1 MNSDHNDLEKIEDG
15 LSNKLIYRITE
26 KENTKIIIDFSRDK
40 QEFKN
45 FLTVYEILQK
55 INISIPKIYEV
66 NQKQY
71 KIYMQDFGKNRFNK
85 IYNKDNLYKLLKLA
99 VENIIVI
106 QNESNLNNLKNL
118 KEYTF
123 EDLKIELKE
132 FVTYYIPN
140 NKNSNFPTSKFYE
153 SWKSIFYSQNYNMKN
168 FVHKDFEFV
177 NLFFLEN
184 CESHLQCGII
194 DFQSAFKGF
203 IGWDLISLLE
213 NPRINFTRDYND
225 KLIEYF
231 YDNTS
236 IIENFNT
243 FLEQY
248 YVLSLARQTRL
259 LGRWRKLLSTNNDNK
274 YLNYLKITKSRTIA
288 TLNNIKNYEL
298 RSMYEKYLK
307 YKNKVLLKN
316 TIDFFTNI
324 GCDEIL
330 INTHYLHNKIK
341 KYLDKNFKKYPIQ
354 IIYEKKILGTGGG
367 VKNIFNYTNRKKI
380 CVVNSDIFWNN
391 KNKSHIKY
399 FLSNYQDVSHCKML
413 LSKDI
418 NFLGLKK
425 ENGDFN
431 LKRNI
436 VINSK
441 NKNLYFL
448 FLNLKN

>member
-123 EDLKIELKE
+123 EDLKIELEE

-168 FVHKDFEFV
+168 FAHKDFEFV

-194 DFQSAFKGF
+194 DFQSAFRGF

-298 RSMYEKYLK
+298 RSIYEKY
-307 YKNKVLLKN
+307 
-316 TIDFFTNI
+316 F
-324 GCDEIL
+324 
-330 INTHYLHNKIK
+330 
-341 KYLDKNFKKYPIQ
+341 
-354 IIYEKKILGTGGG
+354 
-367 VKNIFNYTNRKKI
+367 
-380 CVVNSDIFWNN
+380 
-391 KNKSHIKY
+391 
-399 FLSNYQDVSHCKML
+399 
-413 LSKDI
+413 
-418 NFLGLKK
+418 
-425 ENGDFN
+425 
-431 LKRNI
+431 
-436 VINSK
+436 
-441 NKNLYFL
+441 
-448 FLNLKN
+448 

>member
-153 SWKSIFYSQNYNMKN
+153 LWESIFYSQNYNMKN

-236 IIENFNT
+236 IIENFNI

-259 LGRWRKLLSTNNDNK
+259 LGRWRKLLSTNNDNQ
-274 YLNYLKITKSRTIA
+274 YLDYLKITKSRTIA

-298 RSMYEKYLK
+298 RSMYEKYL
-307 YKNKVLLKN
+307 
-316 TIDFFTNI
+316 
-324 GCDEIL
+324 
-330 INTHYLHNKIK
+330 
-341 KYLDKNFKKYPIQ
+341 
-354 IIYEKKILGTGGG
+354 
-367 VKNIFNYTNRKKI
+367 
-380 CVVNSDIFWNN
+380 
-391 KNKSHIKY
+391 
-399 FLSNYQDVSHCKML
+399 
-413 LSKDI
+413 
-418 NFLGLKK
+418 
-425 ENGDFN
+425 
-431 LKRNI
+431 
-436 VINSK
+436 
-441 NKNLYFL
+441 
-448 FLNLKN
+448 

>member
-1 MNSDHNDLEKIEDG
+1 MNFDHNDLEKIEDG

-26 KENTKIIIDFSRDK
+26 KENAKIIIDFSRDK

-45 FLTVYEILQK
+45 FLTVYEILQR

-71 KIYMQDFGKNRFNK
+71 KIYMQDFGKNRFNE

-99 VENIIVI
+99 IENIIVI

-118 KEYTF
+118 KEYNF

-132 FVTYYIPN
+132 FVTYYIPD

-231 YDNTS
+231 YDNIS

-259 LGRWRKLLSTNNDNK
+259 LGRWKKLLSTNNDNK

-298 RSMYEKYLK
+298 RSMYEKYL
-307 YKNKVLLKN
+307 
-316 TIDFFTNI
+316 
-324 GCDEIL
+324 
-330 INTHYLHNKIK
+330 
-341 KYLDKNFKKYPIQ
+341 
-354 IIYEKKILGTGGG
+354 
-367 VKNIFNYTNRKKI
+367 
-380 CVVNSDIFWNN
+380 
-391 KNKSHIKY
+391 
-399 FLSNYQDVSHCKML
+399 
-413 LSKDI
+413 
-418 NFLGLKK
+418 
-425 ENGDFN
+425 
-431 LKRNI
+431 
-436 VINSK
+436 
-441 NKNLYFL
+441 
-448 FLNLKN
+448 

>member
-1 MNSDHNDLEKIEDG
+1 MNSYHNDLEKIEDG
-15 LSNKLIYRITE
+15 LSNKLIYRIIK

-45 FLTVYEILQK
+45 FLTVYEILQQ

-66 NQKQY
+66 NLKQY

-132 FVTYYIPN
+132 FVIYYIPT

-153 SWKSIFYSQNYNMKN
+153 LWKRTFYSQNYNMNN

-184 CESHLQCGII
+184 YESHLQCGII
-194 DFQSAFKGF
+194 DFQSAFMGF

-231 YDNTS
+231 YDNTP
-236 IIENFNT
+236 IIENLNT
-243 FLEQY
+243 FREQY

-259 LGRWRKLLSTNNDNK
+259 LGRWKKLLGTNNDNQ
-274 YLNYLKITKSRTIA
+274 YLDYLKITKSRTIA
-288 TLNNIKNYEL
+288 TLNNIKNFEL
-298 RSMYEKYLK
+298 RSMYEKYL
-307 YKNKVLLKN
+307 
-316 TIDFFTNI
+316 
-324 GCDEIL
+324 
-330 INTHYLHNKIK
+330 
-341 KYLDKNFKKYPIQ
+341 
-354 IIYEKKILGTGGG
+354 
-367 VKNIFNYTNRKKI
+367 
-380 CVVNSDIFWNN
+380 
-391 KNKSHIKY
+391 
-399 FLSNYQDVSHCKML
+399 
-413 LSKDI
+413 
-418 NFLGLKK
+418 
-425 ENGDFN
+425 
-431 LKRNI
+431 
-436 VINSK
+436 
-441 NKNLYFL
+441 
-448 FLNLKN
+448 

>member
-153 SWKSIFYSQNYNMKN
+153 LWKSIFYSQNYNMKN

-213 NPRINFTRDYND
+213 NPRINFTRDYNG

-231 YDNTS
+231 YNNTS

-298 RSMYEKYLK
+298 RSMYEKYL
-307 YKNKVLLKN
+307 
-316 TIDFFTNI
+316 
-324 GCDEIL
+324 
-330 INTHYLHNKIK
+330 
-341 KYLDKNFKKYPIQ
+341 
-354 IIYEKKILGTGGG
+354 
-367 VKNIFNYTNRKKI
+367 
-380 CVVNSDIFWNN
+380 
-391 KNKSHIKY
+391 
-399 FLSNYQDVSHCKML
+399 
-413 LSKDI
+413 
-418 NFLGLKK
+418 
-425 ENGDFN
+425 
-431 LKRNI
+431 
-436 VINSK
+436 
-441 NKNLYFL
+441 
-448 FLNLKN
+448 

>member
-1 MNSDHNDLEKIEDG
+1 MNSDHNDLEKIESG
-15 LSNKLIYRITE
+15 LSKKLIYRKIE
-26 KENTKIIIDFSRDK
+26 KNNTKIIIDFSRDK

-153 SWKSIFYSQNYNMKN
+153 LWESIFYSQNYNMKN
-168 FVHKDFEFV
+168 FAHKDFEFV

-184 CESHLQCGII
+184 YESHLQCGII
-194 DFQSAFKGF
+194 DFQSAFIGF
-203 IGWDLISLLE
+203 TGWDLLSLLE
-213 NPRINFTRDYND
+213 NPRIDFTRDYND

-236 IIENFNT
+236 IIENLKT
-243 FLEQY
+243 FREQY

-259 LGRWRKLLSTNNDNK
+259 LGRWRKLLSINNDNQ
-274 YLNYLKITKSRTIA
+274 YLDYLKITKSRTIA

-298 RSMYEKYLK
+298 RSMYEKYL
-307 YKNKVLLKN
+307 
-316 TIDFFTNI
+316 
-324 GCDEIL
+324 
-330 INTHYLHNKIK
+330 
-341 KYLDKNFKKYPIQ
+341 
-354 IIYEKKILGTGGG
+354 
-367 VKNIFNYTNRKKI
+367 
-380 CVVNSDIFWNN
+380 
-391 KNKSHIKY
+391 
-399 FLSNYQDVSHCKML
+399 
-413 LSKDI
+413 
-418 NFLGLKK
+418 
-425 ENGDFN
+425 
-431 LKRNI
+431 
-436 VINSK
+436 
-441 NKNLYFL
+441 
-448 FLNLKN
+448 

>member
-71 KIYMQDFGKNRFNK
+71 KIYMQDFEKNRFNK

-106 QNESNLNNLKNL
+106 QNESHLKNLKNL

-123 EDLKIELKE
+123 EDLKIELQE

-184 CESHLQCGII
+184 CESHLKCGII

-225 KLIEYF
+225 KLIKYF

-288 TLNNIKNYEL
+288 TLNNIKNYQL
-298 RSMYEKYLK
+298 RSMYEKYL
-307 YKNKVLLKN
+307 
-316 TIDFFTNI
+316 
-324 GCDEIL
+324 
-330 INTHYLHNKIK
+330 
-341 KYLDKNFKKYPIQ
+341 
-354 IIYEKKILGTGGG
+354 
-367 VKNIFNYTNRKKI
+367 
-380 CVVNSDIFWNN
+380 
-391 KNKSHIKY
+391 
-399 FLSNYQDVSHCKML
+399 
-413 LSKDI
+413 
-418 NFLGLKK
+418 
-425 ENGDFN
+425 
-431 LKRNI
+431 
-436 VINSK
+436 
-441 NKNLYFL
+441 
-448 FLNLKN
+448 

>member
-85 IYNKDNLYKLLKLA
+85 IYNKGNLYKLLKLA

-132 FVTYYIPN
+132 FVTHYIPN

-153 SWKSIFYSQNYNMKN
+153 LWKSIFYSQNYNMKN

-184 CESHLQCGII
+184 YESNLQCGII
-194 DFQSAFKGF
+194 DFQSAFMGF

-231 YDNTS
+231 YDNTP
-236 IIENFNT
+236 IIENLNT
-243 FLEQY
+243 FREQY
-248 YVLSLARQTRL
+248 YVLSLARLTRL
-259 LGRWRKLLSTNNDNK
+259 LGRWRKLLSINNDNQ
-274 YLNYLKITKSRTIA
+274 YLDYLKITKSRTIA

-298 RSMYEKYLK
+298 RLIYEKYL
-307 YKNKVLLKN
+307 
-316 TIDFFTNI
+316 
-324 GCDEIL
+324 
-330 INTHYLHNKIK
+330 
-341 KYLDKNFKKYPIQ
+341 
-354 IIYEKKILGTGGG
+354 
-367 VKNIFNYTNRKKI
+367 
-380 CVVNSDIFWNN
+380 
-391 KNKSHIKY
+391 
-399 FLSNYQDVSHCKML
+399 
-413 LSKDI
+413 
-418 NFLGLKK
+418 
-425 ENGDFN
+425 
-431 LKRNI
+431 
-436 VINSK
+436 
-441 NKNLYFL
+441 
-448 FLNLKN
+448 

>member
-1 MNSDHNDLEKIEDG
+1 MNFDHNDLEKIEDG

-71 KIYMQDFGKNRFNK
+71 KIHMQDFGKNRFNQ

-118 KEYTF
+118 QEYTF

-153 SWKSIFYSQNYNMKN
+153 TWKSIFYSQNYNMKN

-225 KLIEYF
+225 RLIEYF
-231 YDNTS
+231 YDSTS

-243 FLEQY
+243 FLEKY

-259 LGRWRKLLSTNNDNK
+259 LGRWRKLLSTNNDKK
-274 YLNYLKITKSRTIA
+274 YLNYLEITKSRTIA

-298 RSMYEKYLK
+298 RSIY
-307 YKNKVLLKN
+307 
-316 TIDFFTNI
+316 
-324 GCDEIL
+324 
-330 INTHYLHNKIK
+330 K
-341 KYLDKNFKKYPIQ
+341 KYL
-354 IIYEKKILGTGGG
+354 
-367 VKNIFNYTNRKKI
+367 
-380 CVVNSDIFWNN
+380 
-391 KNKSHIKY
+391 
-399 FLSNYQDVSHCKML
+399 
-413 LSKDI
+413 
-418 NFLGLKK
+418 
-425 ENGDFN
+425 
-431 LKRNI
+431 
-436 VINSK
+436 
-441 NKNLYFL
+441 
-448 FLNLKN
+448 

>member
-1 MNSDHNDLEKIEDG
+1 MNSNHNDLEKIEDG

-132 FVTYYIPN
+132 FVTYYIPTS
-140 NKNSNFPTSKFYE
+140 KNSNFPTLKFYE
-153 SWKSIFYSQNYNMKN
+153 LWKSIFYSQNYNMKN

-184 CESHLQCGII
+184 YESHLQCGII
-194 DFQSAFKGF
+194 DFQSAFMGF

-213 NPRINFTRDYND
+213 NPRINFTSDYND

-231 YDNTS
+231 YDNTP
-236 IIENFNT
+236 IIENLNT
-243 FLEQY
+243 FREQY

-259 LGRWRKLLSTNNDNK
+259 LGRWKKLFIINNDNQ
-274 YLNYLKITKSRTIA
+274 YLDYLKITKSRTIA

-298 RSMYEKYLK
+298 RSIYEKYL
-307 YKNKVLLKN
+307 
-316 TIDFFTNI
+316 
-324 GCDEIL
+324 
-330 INTHYLHNKIK
+330 
-341 KYLDKNFKKYPIQ
+341 
-354 IIYEKKILGTGGG
+354 
-367 VKNIFNYTNRKKI
+367 
-380 CVVNSDIFWNN
+380 
-391 KNKSHIKY
+391 
-399 FLSNYQDVSHCKML
+399 
-413 LSKDI
+413 
-418 NFLGLKK
+418 
-425 ENGDFN
+425 
-431 LKRNI
+431 
-436 VINSK
+436 
-441 NKNLYFL
+441 
-448 FLNLKN
+448 

>member
-236 IIENFNT
+236 IIANYNT

-288 TLNNIKNYEL
+288 ILNNIKNYEL
-298 RSMYEKYLK
+298 RSMYEKYL
-307 YKNKVLLKN
+307 
-316 TIDFFTNI
+316 
-324 GCDEIL
+324 
-330 INTHYLHNKIK
+330 
-341 KYLDKNFKKYPIQ
+341 
-354 IIYEKKILGTGGG
+354 
-367 VKNIFNYTNRKKI
+367 
-380 CVVNSDIFWNN
+380 
-391 KNKSHIKY
+391 
-399 FLSNYQDVSHCKML
+399 
-413 LSKDI
+413 
-418 NFLGLKK
+418 
-425 ENGDFN
+425 
-431 LKRNI
+431 
-436 VINSK
+436 
-441 NKNLYFL
+441 
-448 FLNLKN
+448 

>member
-1 MNSDHNDLEKIEDG
+1 MNSDHNDLEKIEEG

-40 QEFKN
+40 QDFKN

-153 SWKSIFYSQNYNMKN
+153 LWKSIFYSQNYNMKN

-184 CESHLQCGII
+184 YESHLQCGII
-194 DFQSAFKGF
+194 DFQSAFMGF

-231 YDNTS
+231 YNNMP
-236 IIENFNT
+236 IIKNLNT
-243 FLEQY
+243 FREQY

-259 LGRWRKLLSTNNDNK
+259 LGRWKKLISINNDNH
-274 YLNYLKITKSRTIA
+274 YLDYLKITKSRTIE
-288 TLNNIKNYEL
+288 TLNNIKNDEL
-298 RSMYEKYLK
+298 KLIYEKYL
-307 YKNKVLLKN
+307 
-316 TIDFFTNI
+316 
-324 GCDEIL
+324 
-330 INTHYLHNKIK
+330 
-341 KYLDKNFKKYPIQ
+341 
-354 IIYEKKILGTGGG
+354 
-367 VKNIFNYTNRKKI
+367 
-380 CVVNSDIFWNN
+380 
-391 KNKSHIKY
+391 
-399 FLSNYQDVSHCKML
+399 
-413 LSKDI
+413 
-418 NFLGLKK
+418 
-425 ENGDFN
+425 
-431 LKRNI
+431 
-436 VINSK
+436 
-441 NKNLYFL
+441 
-448 FLNLKN
+448 

>member
-153 SWKSIFYSQNYNMKN
+153 LWKSIFYSQNYNMKN

-298 RSMYEKYLK
+298 RSIYEKYL
-307 YKNKVLLKN
+307 
-316 TIDFFTNI
+316 
-324 GCDEIL
+324 
-330 INTHYLHNKIK
+330 
-341 KYLDKNFKKYPIQ
+341 
-354 IIYEKKILGTGGG
+354 
-367 VKNIFNYTNRKKI
+367 
-380 CVVNSDIFWNN
+380 
-391 KNKSHIKY
+391 
-399 FLSNYQDVSHCKML
+399 
-413 LSKDI
+413 
-418 NFLGLKK
+418 
-425 ENGDFN
+425 
-431 LKRNI
+431 
-436 VINSK
+436 
-441 NKNLYFL
+441 
-448 FLNLKN
+448 

>member
-153 SWKSIFYSQNYNMKN
+153 LWKSIFYSQNYNMKN

-184 CESHLQCGII
+184 YDSHLQCGII
-194 DFQSAFKGF
+194 DFQSAFMGF

-225 KLIEYF
+225 KLIKYF
-231 YDNTS
+231 YDNTP
-236 IIENFNT
+236 IIENLNT
-243 FLEQY
+243 FREQY

-259 LGRWRKLLSTNNDNK
+259 LGRWRKLLSINNDNQ
-274 YLNYLKITKSRTIA
+274 YLDYLKITKSRTIA

-298 RSMYEKYLK
+298 RSMYEKYL
-307 YKNKVLLKN
+307 
-316 TIDFFTNI
+316 
-324 GCDEIL
+324 
-330 INTHYLHNKIK
+330 
-341 KYLDKNFKKYPIQ
+341 
-354 IIYEKKILGTGGG
+354 
-367 VKNIFNYTNRKKI
+367 
-380 CVVNSDIFWNN
+380 
-391 KNKSHIKY
+391 
-399 FLSNYQDVSHCKML
+399 
-413 LSKDI
+413 
-418 NFLGLKK
+418 
-425 ENGDFN
+425 
-431 LKRNI
+431 
-436 VINSK
+436 
-441 NKNLYFL
+441 
-448 FLNLKN
+448 

>member
-1 MNSDHNDLEKIEDG
+1 MQKLSNQILDLSELEKLSTNLCEHISVGDIYLFQGELGAGKTTFIRLLINNLFVLNNLPKPSSITSPTFPILITYELNSSQIYHYDLYRVKSLKELEELDFFENLKNNITFIEWPEM
-15 LSNKLIYRITE
+15 LISLPLNKNHYLINLDMISETKRKINIW
-26 KENTKIIIDFSRDK
+26 NTKIIIDFSRDK

-132 FVTYYIPN
+132 FVTYYTST
-140 NKNSNFPTSKFYE
+140 NKKSNFPTSKFYE
-153 SWKSIFYSQNYNMKN
+153 TWKSIFYSQNYNMKN

-231 YDNTS
+231 YDKTS

-259 LGRWRKLLSTNNDNK
+259 LGRWSKLLCTNNDNK

-298 RSMYEKYLK
+298 RSMYEKYL
-307 YKNKVLLKN
+307 
-316 TIDFFTNI
+316 
-324 GCDEIL
+324 
-330 INTHYLHNKIK
+330 
-341 KYLDKNFKKYPIQ
+341 
-354 IIYEKKILGTGGG
+354 
-367 VKNIFNYTNRKKI
+367 
-380 CVVNSDIFWNN
+380 
-391 KNKSHIKY
+391 
-399 FLSNYQDVSHCKML
+399 
-413 LSKDI
+413 
-418 NFLGLKK
+418 
-425 ENGDFN
+425 
-431 LKRNI
+431 
-436 VINSK
+436 
-441 NKNLYFL
+441 
-448 FLNLKN
+448 

>member
-1 MNSDHNDLEKIEDG
+1 MVREVREFFDGPIALSGSISEGSSVLSAQALGADYAYIGTRFIATKEANASPGYKQMIVDSAANDIMYSPTFTGVHGNYLKPSVVNAGLDPDNLPHADKNDMNFGSSG
-15 LSNKLIYRITE
+15 LSGDNSKKAWKDIWGCGQGIGAIKNVLTCNNLVDKLKSEYIE
-26 KENTKIIIDFSRDK
+26 A
-40 QEFKN
+40 
-45 FLTVYEILQK
+45 
-55 INISIPKIYEV
+55 
-66 NQKQY
+66 
-71 KIYMQDFGKNRFNK
+71 KNRLNK

-132 FVTYYIPN
+132 FVTYYIPK

-153 SWKSIFYSQNYNMKN
+153 TWKSIFYSQNYNMKN

-194 DFQSAFKGF
+194 DFQSAFIGF
-203 IGWDLISLLE
+203 IGWDLLSLLE

-259 LGRWRKLLSTNNDNK
+259 LGRWRKLLSKNNDNK

-298 RSMYEKYLK
+298 RSIYEKYL
-307 YKNKVLLKN
+307 
-316 TIDFFTNI
+316 
-324 GCDEIL
+324 
-330 INTHYLHNKIK
+330 
-341 KYLDKNFKKYPIQ
+341 
-354 IIYEKKILGTGGG
+354 
-367 VKNIFNYTNRKKI
+367 
-380 CVVNSDIFWNN
+380 
-391 KNKSHIKY
+391 
-399 FLSNYQDVSHCKML
+399 
-413 LSKDI
+413 
-418 NFLGLKK
+418 
-425 ENGDFN
+425 
-431 LKRNI
+431 
-436 VINSK
+436 
-441 NKNLYFL
+441 
-448 FLNLKN
+448 

>member
-26 KENTKIIIDFSRDK
+26 KENTKIIIDFSKDK

-132 FVTYYIPN
+132 FVTYYIPK

-153 SWKSIFYSQNYNMKN
+153 LWESIFYSQNYNMKN
-168 FVHKDFEFV
+168 FAHKDFEFV

-184 CESHLQCGII
+184 YESHLQCGII
-194 DFQSAFKGF
+194 DFQSAFMGF

-231 YDNTS
+231 YDKTS

-298 RSMYEKYLK
+298 RSMYEKYL
-307 YKNKVLLKN
+307 
-316 TIDFFTNI
+316 
-324 GCDEIL
+324 
-330 INTHYLHNKIK
+330 
-341 KYLDKNFKKYPIQ
+341 
-354 IIYEKKILGTGGG
+354 
-367 VKNIFNYTNRKKI
+367 
-380 CVVNSDIFWNN
+380 
-391 KNKSHIKY
+391 
-399 FLSNYQDVSHCKML
+399 
-413 LSKDI
+413 
-418 NFLGLKK
+418 
-425 ENGDFN
+425 
-431 LKRNI
+431 
-436 VINSK
+436 
-441 NKNLYFL
+441 
-448 FLNLKN
+448 

>member
-1 MNSDHNDLEKIEDG
+1 MNSYHNDLEKIEDG
-15 LSNKLIYRITE
+15 LSNKLIYRLTE

-45 FLTVYEILQK
+45 FLDVYEILLK
-55 INISIPKIYEV
+55 VNISIPKIYEV
-66 NQKQY
+66 NQQQY
-71 KIYMQDFGKNRFNK
+71 KIYMQDFGSNRFNK

-153 SWKSIFYSQNYNMKN
+153 LWKSIFYSQNYNMKN

-203 IGWDLISLLE
+203 IGWGLISLLE

-259 LGRWRKLLSTNNDNK
+259 LGRWKKLLGTNNDNQ
-274 YLNYLKITKSRTIA
+274 YLDYLKITKSRTIA
-288 TLNNIKNYEL
+288 TLNNIKNDEL
-298 RSMYEKYLK
+298 RSMYEKYL
-307 YKNKVLLKN
+307 
-316 TIDFFTNI
+316 
-324 GCDEIL
+324 
-330 INTHYLHNKIK
+330 
-341 KYLDKNFKKYPIQ
+341 
-354 IIYEKKILGTGGG
+354 
-367 VKNIFNYTNRKKI
+367 
-380 CVVNSDIFWNN
+380 
-391 KNKSHIKY
+391 
-399 FLSNYQDVSHCKML
+399 
-413 LSKDI
+413 
-418 NFLGLKK
+418 
-425 ENGDFN
+425 
-431 LKRNI
+431 
-436 VINSK
+436 
-441 NKNLYFL
+441 
-448 FLNLKN
+448 

>member
-66 NQKQY
+66 NQQQY

-153 SWKSIFYSQNYNMKN
+153 LWESIFYSQNYNMKN

-194 DFQSAFKGF
+194 DFQSAFMGF

-274 YLNYLKITKSRTIA
+274 YLDYLKITKSRTIA

-298 RSMYEKYLK
+298 RSIYEKYL
-307 YKNKVLLKN
+307 
-316 TIDFFTNI
+316 
-324 GCDEIL
+324 
-330 INTHYLHNKIK
+330 
-341 KYLDKNFKKYPIQ
+341 
-354 IIYEKKILGTGGG
+354 
-367 VKNIFNYTNRKKI
+367 
-380 CVVNSDIFWNN
+380 
-391 KNKSHIKY
+391 
-399 FLSNYQDVSHCKML
+399 
-413 LSKDI
+413 
-418 NFLGLKK
+418 
-425 ENGDFN
+425 
-431 LKRNI
+431 
-436 VINSK
+436 
-441 NKNLYFL
+441 
-448 FLNLKN
+448 

>member
-140 NKNSNFPTSKFYE
+140 NKSLNFPTSKFYE

-213 NPRINFTRDYND
+213 NPRINFTRDYNY

-231 YDNTS
+231 YNNTS

-259 LGRWRKLLSTNNDNK
+259 LGRWRKLLNINNDNQ
-274 YLNYLKITKSRTIA
+274 YLDYLKITKSRTIEA
-288 TLNNIKNYEL
+288 LNNIKNHEL
-298 RSMYEKYLK
+298 RSIYEKYL
-307 YKNKVLLKN
+307 
-316 TIDFFTNI
+316 
-324 GCDEIL
+324 
-330 INTHYLHNKIK
+330 
-341 KYLDKNFKKYPIQ
+341 
-354 IIYEKKILGTGGG
+354 
-367 VKNIFNYTNRKKI
+367 
-380 CVVNSDIFWNN
+380 
-391 KNKSHIKY
+391 
-399 FLSNYQDVSHCKML
+399 
-413 LSKDI
+413 
-418 NFLGLKK
+418 
-425 ENGDFN
+425 
-431 LKRNI
+431 
-436 VINSK
+436 
-441 NKNLYFL
+441 
-448 FLNLKN
+448 

>member
-40 QEFKN
+40 QDFKN

-153 SWKSIFYSQNYNMKN
+153 LWKSIFYSQNYNMKN

-231 YDNTS
+231 YNNTS

-274 YLNYLKITKSRTIA
+274 YLDYLKITKSRTIA

-298 RSMYEKYLK
+298 RSMYEKYL
-307 YKNKVLLKN
+307 
-316 TIDFFTNI
+316 
-324 GCDEIL
+324 
-330 INTHYLHNKIK
+330 
-341 KYLDKNFKKYPIQ
+341 
-354 IIYEKKILGTGGG
+354 
-367 VKNIFNYTNRKKI
+367 
-380 CVVNSDIFWNN
+380 
-391 KNKSHIKY
+391 
-399 FLSNYQDVSHCKML
+399 
-413 LSKDI
+413 
-418 NFLGLKK
+418 
-425 ENGDFN
+425 
-431 LKRNI
+431 
-436 VINSK
+436 
-441 NKNLYFL
+441 
-448 FLNLKN
+448 

>member
-1 MNSDHNDLEKIEDG
+1 MNSDHSDLEKIEDG
-15 LSNKLIYRITE
+15 LSNKLIYRITK

-85 IYNKDNLYKLLKLA
+85 IYNKNNLYKLLKLA

-106 QNESNLNNLKNL
+106 QNESNLNNLKKL

-132 FVTYYIPN
+132 FVSYYIPN

-213 NPRINFTRDYND
+213 NPRINFTQNYND

-259 LGRWRKLLSTNNDNK
+259 LGRWRKLFSTNNDNK
-274 YLNYLKITKSRTIA
+274 YLNYLKITKFRTIA
-288 TLNNIKNYEL
+288 TLKNIKNYEL
-298 RSMYEKYLK
+298 RSMYEKYL
-307 YKNKVLLKN
+307 
-316 TIDFFTNI
+316 
-324 GCDEIL
+324 
-330 INTHYLHNKIK
+330 
-341 KYLDKNFKKYPIQ
+341 
-354 IIYEKKILGTGGG
+354 
-367 VKNIFNYTNRKKI
+367 
-380 CVVNSDIFWNN
+380 
-391 KNKSHIKY
+391 
-399 FLSNYQDVSHCKML
+399 
-413 LSKDI
+413 
-418 NFLGLKK
+418 
-425 ENGDFN
+425 
-431 LKRNI
+431 
-436 VINSK
+436 
-441 NKNLYFL
+441 
-448 FLNLKN
+448 